1 MAAEQFSV
9 ADITA
14 VVAVDFAR
22 VIKLIHGIS
31 PMQLITKTRITVG
44 CRLLRETDA
53 SIAQIALDCGFA
65 DHSAFTRA
73 FRAVTSYSPSE
84 YRRLTP

>member
-1 MAAEQFSV
+1 MP
-9 ADITA
+9 A
-14 VVAVDFAR
+14 VRFAR
-22 VIKLIHGIS
+22 VMKRIYGIS
-31 PMQLITKTRITVG
+31 PMQMITKARITVG
-44 CRLLRETDA
+44 CRLLRETDT

-84 YRRLTP
+84 YCKLTT